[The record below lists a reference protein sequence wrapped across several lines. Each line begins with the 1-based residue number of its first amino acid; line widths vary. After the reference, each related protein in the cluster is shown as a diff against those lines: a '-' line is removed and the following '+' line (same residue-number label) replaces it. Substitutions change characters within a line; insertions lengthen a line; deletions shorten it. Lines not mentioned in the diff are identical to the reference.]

1 MISSD
6 ADFFECSILVI
17 KSSKSVASAPILFKA
32 YSIGDSRYIAWFHYY
47 SYFLDLVFYGGSSPG
62 CIRFNELAFWE
73 FLNRFQV

>member
-32 YSIGDSRYIAWFHYY
+32 YSIGDSRYIAWFHY
-47 SYFLDLVFYGGSSPG
+47 
-62 CIRFNELAFWE
+62 
-73 FLNRFQV
+73 